1 MVNKYMI
8 DAEHVVA
15 QLKQGQLFDF
25 AGGVYP
31 PQQKT
36 LSNTTPINTIAE
48 PQYLFIPIKQHIGT
62 QGSICVKVGQHV
74 SKGQAL
80 TQSTNPF
87 AVPVHA
93 STSGVIKAVTPHP
106 SAHPSG
112 IPEMTVTLEP
122 DGHASWQL
130 MPLLTDY
137 TDLDQITL
145 LERICQAGISGLGGA
160 GFPTHLKSNPQ
171 KPVECLII
179 NGIECEPYISS
190 DDRIMR
196 EHAWQIKQGIDIL
209 RHIVQPKQIIIAIE
223 DNKPQA
229 MDAIKT
235 ACLEDNGITIASVP
249 TKYPSGGEKQLIQ
262 ILTGNEVPEAG
273 LPIDIGCLMYNVGT
287 CFAIADA
294 VLHGKALV
302 QRVVTLTGQALQQPQ
317 NVWAL
322 LGTPISH
329 LLTVAQYD
337 SAKQD
342 SQKVIMGGPM
352 MGFTVVNDSVP
363 VVKITNCL
371 LVPDKQ
377 ELPDISDERACI
389 RCGLCADACPAGLLP
404 QQLFWHS
411 KAKEYDKA
419 QAYNLDACIECGACA
434 YVCPSEI
441 PLVHYYRKAKT
452 DIKHIELEK
461 EKSEKARVRFETR
474 QERLLADK
482 LAREEKHRLAAEARK
497 KSMDNKGNDAKDKI
511 AAALARAKAKR
522 AAAQNNTSTDSDK

>member
-15 QLKQGQLFDF
+15 QLNQGRLFDF
-25 AGGVYP
+25 SGGVHP
-31 PQQKT
+31 PQQKS
-36 LSNTTPINTIAE
+36 LSNTTPINTIQE
-48 PQYLFIPIKQHIGT
+48 PSVLYIPIKQHIGT
-62 QGSICVKVGQHV
+62 QGNICVVVDQHV
-74 SKGQAL
+74 AKGEAL
-80 TQSTNPF
+80 TQSSNPF

-93 STSGVIKAVTPHP
+93 STSGIIKAITQHP

-112 IPEMTVTLEP
+112 IPEMTITLEP
-122 DGHASWQL
+122 DGQAQWQL

-137 TDLDQITL
+137 TKVEQVVL
-145 LERICQAGISGLGGA
+145 LERICQAGITGLGGA

-179 NGIECEPYISS
+179 NGVECEPYISS

-209 RHIVQPKQIIIAIE
+209 RHIVKPKQIIIAVE

-229 MDAIKT
+229 LDALKT
-235 ACLEDNGITIASVP
+235 ACLEDNGITITSVP

-262 ILTGNEVPEAG
+262 ILTGEEVPHDG

-302 QRVVTLTGQALQQPQ
+302 QRVVTLTGQALAQPQ

-329 LLTVAQYD
+329 LLDIAHYD
-337 SAKQD
+337 PSKQLVK
-342 SQKVIMGGPM
+342 KVIMGGPM
-352 MGFTVVNDSVP
+352 MGFTVVNDTVP

-377 ELPDISDERACI
+377 ELPDIEDERACI
-389 RCGLCADACPAGLLP
+389 RCGLCAEACPAGLLP

-441 PLVHYYRKAKT
+441 PLVHYYRKAKA
-452 DIKHIELEK
+452 DIKHIALEK
-461 EKSEKARVRFETR
+461 EKSEKARERFETR
-474 QERLLADK
+474 QARLLADK
-482 LAREEKHRLAAEARK
+482 QAREEKHRLAAEARK
-497 KSMDNKGNDAKDKI
+497 KTMDNKI

-522 AAAQNNTSTDSDK
+522 AAAQNNSPTDSDK

>member
-1 MVNKYMI
+1 MI
-8 DAEHVVA
+8 DADNVV
-15 QLKQGQLFDF
+15 QQIKQGQLFDF
-25 AGGVYP
+25 PGGVHP
-31 PQQKT
+31 PQQKSI
-36 LSNTTPINTIAE
+36 SNTTPINTIDE
-48 PQYLFIPIKQHIGT
+48 PERLYIPVKQHIGT
-62 QGSICVKVGQHV
+62 QGSICVSIGQDV
-74 SKGQAL
+74 AKGEPL
-80 TQSTNPF
+80 TTSANPF

-93 STSGVIKAVTPHP
+93 STSGKVVDITQHP

-112 IPEMTVTLEP
+112 LPETTIIIEP
-122 DGHASWQL
+122 DGLAQWQL
-130 MPLLTDY
+130 MPVMSDY
-137 TDLDQITL
+137 LSADKVSI

-160 GFPTHLKSNPQ
+160 GFPTHIKTNPQ

-209 RHIVQPKQIIIAIE
+209 RHVIQPKQVIIAVE
-223 DNKPQA
+223 DNKPEA

-235 ACLEDNGITIASVP
+235 ACIEDTGITIASVP
-249 TKYPSGGEKQLIQ
+249 TKYPAGGERQLIQ
-262 ILTGNEVPEAG
+262 VLTGEEVPQEG
-273 LPIDIGCLMYNVGT
+273 LPIDVGCLMYNVGT
-287 CFAIADA
+287 CYAIADA

-302 QRVVTLTGQALQQPQ
+302 QRVVTLTGQALGSPQ

-322 LGTPISH
+322 LGTPIHH
-329 LLTVAQYD
+329 LLDIAEYD
-337 SAKQD
+337 PKRQRN
-342 SQKVIMGGPM
+342 QKVIMGGPM
-352 MGFTVVNDSVP
+352 MGFTVHNDVVP

-371 LVPDKQ
+371 LVPDKR
-377 ELPDISDERACI
+377 ELPDVESERPCI

-419 QAYNLDACIECGACA
+419 QAYHLDACIECGACA

-452 DIKHIELEK
+452 DIKHQAAEK
-461 EKSEKARVRFETR
+461 EKSEKARERFETR
-474 QERLLADK
+474 QARLLADK
-482 LAREEKHRLAAEARK
+482 QAREEKHRLAAEARK
-497 KSMDNKGNDAKDKI
+497 KAMENKGGSDAKDKI

-522 AAAQNNTSTDSDK
+522 AAAAQANKDAEE

>member
-15 QLKQGQLFDF
+15 QLKQGHLFDF

-122 DGHASWQL
+122 DGLASWQL

-377 ELPDISDERACI
+377 ELPDIADERACI